1 MLIDELKALTSEGE
15 IAKLLTPEVYETL
28 TANDPQIVQNA
39 LSRACA
45 YLSALLLSCGIERV
59 EPKDREILKLIVEK
73 MTLYQIAMF
82 ADVELSFEN
91 EKKEAL
97 EMLRGYFGCD
107 KERKQVKG
115 SVVRDPRVKNVK
127 GFEVL

>member
-1 MLIDELKALTSEGE
+1 MLIDELKNLTNEGE
-15 IAKLLTPEVYETL
+15 LAKLLTPEVYETL
-28 TANDPQIVQNA
+28 TANDPAIVLNA

-45 YLSALLLSCGIERV
+45 YLSALLLSCGIEKV
-59 EPKDREILKLIVEK
+59 QPKDKEMLKLIVEK
-73 MTLYQIAMF
+73 LTLYQIATF

-97 EMLRGYFGCD
+97 ELLKGYFGCD

-115 SVVRDPRVKNVK
+115 SVVKDPRVKNVR
-127 GFEVL
+127 GYDVF

>member
-1 MLIDELKALTSEGE
+1 MLIDELKGLTSEEE
-15 IAKLLTPEVYETL
+15 IAKLLTAEVYETL

-45 YLSALLLSCGIERV
+45 FLSALLLSCGMETV
-59 EPKDREILKLIVEK
+59 QPQDREILKLIVEK
-73 MTLYQIAMF
+73 MTLYEIATF

-91 EKKEAL
+91 EKREAI

-107 KERKQVKG
+107 SNRKQVKG
-115 SVVRDPRVKNVK
+115 SVVRDPRVKNIK